1 MRVSS
6 GVLAAAATLASAGT
20 QAGGFAVLAQS
31 ASVNGNA
38 YSGAAATAEDAST
51 IWYNPAGMARLPG
64 TQVSIN
70 ANAIRTSF
78 RYHDGGST
86 GAFANPGSGDGGDGG
101 GLALVPQAYL
111 STDLGEGWW
120 AGFALNTPFGQKTEY
135 DDGWRGQFVALKS
148 EAKSLNINIALA
160 HEVNKSWSIG
170 GGLDVQRFETELT
183 NFAGPLGSAKLEAN
197 DVSWGY
203 NLGVMFNAS
212 DLTRVGLAYR
222 SKIVYEL
229 SGNATFSGNGAAN
242 TPARTDLTVP
252 ETLSLSAF
260 TALSHDWE
268 FVGTVTWTRWGRLQT
283 LSVTRP
289 DGSQLT
295 AFPFKWRNTVFF
307 GAGANYKP
315 SDAWKIRAGIAY
327 DPAVSNDETRT
338 PRLPDQRRWIVSA
351 GARYAA
357 SKNDSF
363 DLAYVHDFIKEA
375 SVNNTVAGVP
385 GALVG
390 SFTSSADV
398 LSVQYNHQF

>member
-1 MRVSS
+1 MRVTS
-6 GVLAAAATLASAGT
+6 GVLAAAAIASTGAH
-20 QAGGFAVLAQS
+20 AGGFAVLAQS
-31 ASVNGNA
+31 ASVTGNA
-38 YSGAAATAEDAST
+38 YAGAAAAEDAST
-51 IWYNPAGMARLPG
+51 IWYNPAGMTRLPG

-78 RYHDGGST
+78 KYHDGGST
-86 GAFANPGSGDGGDGG
+86 GAFASPGTGEGGDGG

-111 STDLGEGWW
+111 STSLGEGWW
-120 AGFALNTPFGQKTEY
+120 AGFAINTPFGQKTEY

-148 EAKSLNINIALA
+148 EAKALNINIALA
-160 HEVNKSWSIG
+160 HEVDKTWSFG
-170 GGLDVQRFETELT
+170 GGLNVQRFETELT
-183 NFAGPLGSAKLEAN
+183 NFAGPLGTAKLDAN
-197 DVSWGY
+197 DVSLGY

-212 DLTRVGLAYR
+212 EATRIGLAYR
-222 SKIVYEL
+222 SKIMYEL

-242 TPARTDLTVP
+242 TPVQTDLTVP

-260 TALSHDWE
+260 TALSPDWE
-268 FVGTVTWTRWGRLQT
+268 LLGTATWTRWDRLQT

-289 DGSQLT
+289 DGSQLA

-327 DPAVSNDETRT
+327 DPAVSNDDTRT

-357 SKNDSF
+357 SKNDRF
-363 DLAYVHDFIKEA
+363 DVAYAHDFVKEA
-375 SVNNTVAGVP
+375 SVDNTVAGVP

-398 LSVQYNHQF
+398 LSIQYNRLF